1 VFVCTISYCILV
13 APQAIVY
20 EPSIIFRDVG
30 FYIFS
35 ILVTFAFAASGQIT
49 WWMAVVFLLIYVF
62 YVWLTWYT
70 DKQPA
75 QSDYKEVQKPSG
87 FKPKD
92 TEPGFKGLDG
102 ISSGNSS
109 FDGTEIP
116 GLKITQAVSED

>member
-13 APQAIVY
+13 APEAIVY
-20 EPSIIFRDVG
+20 QPSIIYRDVG

-35 ILVTFAFAASGQIT
+35 ILVTFAFAASGEIT
-49 WWMAVVFLLIYVF
+49 WWMATIFLLIYVF

-70 DKQPA
+70 DDEGA
-75 QSDYKEVQKPSG
+75 QSDYKEVQKPSD

-92 TEPGFKGLDG
+92 TELRFKGLDK
-102 ISSGNSS
+102 ISSGHSS

-116 GLKITQAVSED
+116 GVKIRQVESED